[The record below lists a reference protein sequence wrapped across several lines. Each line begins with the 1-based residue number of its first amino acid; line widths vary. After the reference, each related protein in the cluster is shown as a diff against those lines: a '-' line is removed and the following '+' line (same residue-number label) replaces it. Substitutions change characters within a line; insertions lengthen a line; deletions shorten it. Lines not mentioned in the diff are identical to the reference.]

1 MNIVV
6 GIIVGLIVL
15 MVLVVLH
22 EFGHFVAARRNGV
35 RVLEF
40 GIGFPPRAVAWIKD
54 PKTHKWRR
62 LKKAEWGEVNVTKAV
77 GVEKDTKALAVGKEA
92 KTLKASDSKK
102 STEGDKA
109 PKKHPK
115 LIEDGLVFSINWLP
129 IGGFCQMD
137 GESAVDERPGTF
149 GKANFWQ
156 KTKILFAGVAMN
168 WLTAFV
174 IFTIL
179 AWAGM
184 PVFLENQF
192 TVEGDTRDIGGQ
204 VEVMEVV
211 SGSPAEKAG
220 FSNGDY
226 ILAGGV
232 IKDDKSAE
240 DSAKG
245 SEVKDGTKDG
255 GEVLEQGVDWQSE
268 FSYGGDVTA
277 FNREHVGEKVAYKIL
292 RRGEP
297 GCNCDANAV
306 LVATLNG
313 EDAEYLLGVSMS
325 SAQAKRYSTWSA
337 PVVGAGLTLQITGE
351 TFKGV
356 GDLLWNLISGT
367 GRLFS
372 FDAGVREEGQAAI
385 SSVGDSVSGPVG
397 IIGVLFP
404 SFTAAGPANLA
415 FLAALISVSLACM
428 NVLPIPALD
437 GGRWLLIAIYKLRG
451 KKLTQEKEQKIVS
464 RAFLILIIL
473 MIAVTI
479 LDITRFF

>member
-62 LKKAEWGEVNVTKAV
+62 LKKSEWGKTNMTKAV
-77 GVEKDTKALAVGKEA
+77 GVEKDAKALKV
-92 KTLKASDSKK
+92 
-102 STEGDKA
+102 EGDEKNALAEKA
-109 PKKHPK
+109 GRNKKRPK
-115 LIEDGLVFSINWLP
+115 LIEDGLIFSINWLP

-184 PVFLENQF
+184 PF
-192 TVEGDTRDIGGQ
+192 TVEGDTRDVGGQ

-240 DSAKG
+240 DSAKD
-245 SEVKDGTKDG
+245 SEEKDD
-255 GEVLEQGVDWQSE
+255 GEVLEQGVDWQTE

-325 SAQAKRYSTWSA
+325 STQAKRYSTWSA

-404 SFTAAGPANLA
+404 SFTASGPENLA